1 MKDKVKHVTQLRT
14 VQGML
19 LAPRAMRK
27 RCFCNLEAWELQV
40 LCRTMLAM
48 SERIG
53 LLEDA
58 NAGLRHKLHEGGVD
72 NGKAV
77 AGF

>member
-1 MKDKVKHVTQLRT
+1 MRNEKNVAQLRT

-19 LAPRAMRK
+19 LAPRMMRK

-58 NAGLRHKLHEGGVD
+58 NEGLRYKLQEGGVGS
-72 NGKAV
+72 GKTV